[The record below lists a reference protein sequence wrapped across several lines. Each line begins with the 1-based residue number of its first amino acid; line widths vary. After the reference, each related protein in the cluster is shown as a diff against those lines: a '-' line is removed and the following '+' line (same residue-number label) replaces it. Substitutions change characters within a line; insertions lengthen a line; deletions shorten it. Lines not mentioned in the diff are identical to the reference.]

1 MNLERFFYYLLIIA
15 GVTYLVRTIPFI
27 LIRKQLQNRFLRS
40 FLSYIPYTVLAA
52 MTIPAIFYATTS
64 KIAAGMG
71 LLTAILFSVLG
82 RSLIFVATAACF
94 AVFIMN
100 MILG

>member
-1 MNLERFFYYLLIIA
+1 MNLERFFYYLLFMA

-27 LIRKQLQNRFLRS
+27 LIRKQLKNRFLRS
-40 FLSYIPYTVLAA
+40 FLFYIPYTVLAA

>member
-1 MNLERFFYYLLIIA
+1 MNLERFFYYLLIMA

-27 LIRKQLQNRFLRS
+27 LIRKQLQNRFFRS